1 MQLNVFPLP
10 SLFWGE
16 RKAFILIETKI
27 YKGKKQVQRRNTML
41 TINLDSCFGEA
52 TKGIW
57 WNFITV
63 SFFFDCLLKGQEI
76 QIHVKKR
83 TIIVFFPVFH
93 YVDFFRLPSA
103 PHVAGLKD
111 ERSFRS
117 FIHTFIN
124 QRHIKHIKGPLQ
136 CVDAECV
143 YVCVCVLW
151 CEDLSSRIRH
161 LSGWLAVALY
171 DIIGR
176 FGHDVFVA
184 MRPHGG
190 TLLPVASR
198 EVLPT
203 FGGTWSI
210 LQRDTERMRLFVL
223 WRVSHSARFY
233 IKLELECGWV
243 LFAFYHVLSLRILC
257 FSTNCLKG

>member
-136 CVDAECV
+136 CVDEECV
-143 YVCVCVLW
+143 YVCVCALMWGPVFTDSSPFRGAGCGAVWHHREIWTW
-151 CEDLSSRIRH
+151 CVCGYEAPRWDASS
-161 LSGWLAVALY
+161 
-171 DIIGR
+171 
-176 FGHDVFVA
+176 
-184 MRPHGG
+184 
-190 TLLPVASR
+190 
-198 EVLPT
+198 
-203 FGGTWSI
+203 
-210 LQRDTERMRLFVL
+210 
-223 WRVSHSARFY
+223 
-233 IKLELECGWV
+233 C
-243 LFAFYHVLSLRILC
+243 
-257 FSTNCLKG
+257 CL